1 MVAGLIGRCLQG
13 RAFRPLRMVNRIDG
27 MKLVIYSLM
36 AAAPALANV
45 LLFLIFAVFLIFG
58 ILGLSLFLGK
68 FHTCNDVEDPYIG
81 GSDRTHCYGY
91 NTDTSDFWTPKVR
104 SHYPWLVGGDSCT
117 LHSGMEQPDTW
128 RFWSVQL

>member
-1 MVAGLIGRCLQG
+1 MVAGLIDRCLQG

-68 FHTCNDVEDPYIG
+68 L
-81 GSDRTHCYGY
+81 R
-91 NTDTSDFWTPKVR
+91 
-104 SHYPWLVGGDSCT
+104 
-117 LHSGMEQPDTW
+117 
-128 RFWSVQL
+128 RF